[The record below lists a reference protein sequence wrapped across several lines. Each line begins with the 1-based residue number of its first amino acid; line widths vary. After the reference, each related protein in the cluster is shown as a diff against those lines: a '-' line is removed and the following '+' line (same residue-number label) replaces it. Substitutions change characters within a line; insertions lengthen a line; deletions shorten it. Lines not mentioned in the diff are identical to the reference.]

1 MSKALLITGAT
12 GQQGGATIDALI
24 ASPSHTTDFTILA
37 VTRNPTSASATALQK
52 KSPSIKLVTGD
63 LSNVP
68 AIFASAEAALQQPIH
83 GVFAVTTFMGKGQT
97 VETEEKY
104 GKALVD
110 EALKHGVKHFV
121 FTSVDR
127 GGENSINN
135 PTEIPHFK
143 SKHNIE
149 RHLIDS
155 AKGTDMSYTILRPVA
170 FMDNWVPGFMG
181 KTFGAMWTSALK
193 PDRKL
198 QLISVRDIGHFAA
211 EAFRNPAKSIYHNRA
226 IALAGDELTLSQAD
240 KVWMDSVG
248 YGAPN
253 TFTFLG
259 SGLLWASKELGS
271 MFRWFQTDGY
281 SVDIAALK
289 KEHPGLQTLG
299 DWIVKE
305 SAFKKQ

>member
-24 ASPSHTTDFTILA
+24 SSPSHTSDFTILA
-37 VTRNPTSASATALQK
+37 VTRNPSSASATALQK
-52 KSPSIKLVTGD
+52 KSSAIKLVAGD
-63 LSNVP
+63 FNDVP
-68 AIFASAEAALQQPIH
+68 AIFAAAEALQKPIH
-83 GVFAVTTFMGKGQT
+83 GVFAVTTFLGKGQS
-97 VETEEKY
+97 VETEEKT

-110 EALKHGVKHFV
+110 EALKHNVKHFV

-127 GGENSINN
+127 GGEKSIDN
-135 PTEIPHFK
+135 PTEVPHFI

-155 AKGTDMSYTILRPVA
+155 AKGTDMKYTILRPVG

-181 KTFGAMWTSALK
+181 KTFGAMWSAALK

-211 EAFRNPAKSIYHNRA
+211 EAFRNPAKYNNRA
-226 IALAGDELTLSQAD
+226 ISLAGDELTLAEAD
-240 KVWMDSVG
+240 KVWKNAVG
-248 YGAPN
+248 HGAPN
-253 TFTFLG
+253 TFSFVG
-259 SGLLWASKELGS
+259 SGLFWVSKELS
-271 MFRWFQTDGY
+271 TMFRWFQTDGY

-299 DWIVKE
+299 DWIVNE
-305 SAFKKQ
+305 SAFKKN

>member
-24 ASPSHTTDFTILA
+24 SSPSQSSDFTILA
-37 VTRNPTSASATALQK
+37 VTRNPSSASATALAK
-52 KSPSIKLVTGD
+52 KSPSIKLVAGD
-63 LSNVP
+63 FNDVP
-68 AIFASAEAALQQPIH
+68 AIFSAAEAIQKPIH
-83 GVFAVTTFMGKGQT
+83 GVFAVTTFAGKGQN
-97 VETEEKY
+97 VETEEKT

-110 EALKHGVKHFV
+110 EALKRGVSHFV

-127 GGENSINN
+127 GGDKSLDN

-155 AKGTDMSYTILRPVA
+155 AKGTKMSYTILRPVA
-170 FMDNWVPGFMG
+170 FMDNWVPGMMG
-181 KTFGAMWTSALK
+181 KMFGAMWSSALAS
-193 PDRKL
+193 DRKL

-211 EAFRNPAKSIYHNRA
+211 EAFRNPAKYNNRA

-240 KVWMDSVG
+240 KVWKDSMG
-248 YGAPN
+248 YGAPV
-253 TFTFLG
+253 TYSFMG
-259 SGLLWASKELGS
+259 AGLMWGVKELGT
-271 MFRWFQTDGY
+271 MFKWFQTDGY
-281 SVDIAALK
+281 NVDIAALK

-299 DWIVKE
+299 EWIVKE
-305 SAFKKQ
+305 SAFKKN

>member
-24 ASPSHTTDFTILA
+24 SSPSHTSDFTILA
-37 VTRNPTSASATALQK
+37 VTRNPSSASAAALQK
-52 KSPSIKLVTGD
+52 KSPAIKLVAGD
-63 LSNVP
+63 FNDVP
-68 AIFASAEAALQQPIH
+68 GIFAAAEEIHKPIH
-83 GVFAVTTFMGKGQT
+83 GVFAVTTFIGKGQN
-97 VETEEKY
+97 VETEEKT

-110 EALKHGVKHFV
+110 EALKRGISHFV

-127 GGENSINN
+127 GGDKSLDN
-135 PTEIPHFK
+135 PTEIPHFL

-155 AKGTDMSYTILRPVA
+155 AKGTDMKYTILRPVA
-170 FMDNWVPGFMG
+170 FMDNWVPGMMG
-181 KTFGAMWTSALK
+181 KMFGAMWSSALQ

-211 EAFRNPAKSIYHNRA
+211 EAFRNPAKYNNRG
-226 IALAGDELTLSQAD
+226 ISLAGDELTLPQAD
-240 KVWMDSVG
+240 KVWKDSVN
-248 YGAPN
+248 YGAPV
-253 TFTFLG
+253 TFSFMG
-259 SGLLWASKELGS
+259 AGLLWASKELGT

-299 DWIVKE
+299 DWIVNE
-305 SAFKKQ
+305 SAFKKN

>member
-24 ASPSHTTDFTILA
+24 SSPSHTSDFTILA
-37 VTRNPTSASATALQK
+37 VTRNPSSASATSLQAKSPAIKLVAGDFNDVPGIFAAAEALQK
-52 KSPSIKLVTGD
+52 
-63 LSNVP
+63 
-68 AIFASAEAALQQPIH
+68 PIH
-83 GVFAVTTFMGKGQT
+83 GVFAVTTFLGKGQS
-97 VETEEKY
+97 VETEEKT

-127 GGENSINN
+127 GGDKSIDN
-135 PTEIPHFK
+135 PTDVPHFI

-155 AKGTDMSYTILRPVA
+155 AKGTDMKYTILRPVA
-170 FMDNWVPGFMG
+170 FMDNWVHGFMG
-181 KTFGAMWTSALK
+181 KTFGAMWSAALK

-211 EAFRNPAKSIYHNRA
+211 EAFRNPAKYNNRA
-226 IALAGDELTLSQAD
+226 ISLAGDELTLSEAD
-240 KVWMDSVG
+240 KVWKNSVG
-248 YGAPN
+248 HGAPN
-253 TFTFLG
+253 TFSFVG
-259 SGLLWASKELGS
+259 SGLFWVSKELS
-271 MFRWFQTDGY
+271 TMFRWFQTDGY
-281 SVDIAALK
+281 NVDIAALK

-299 DWIVKE
+299 DWIVNE
-305 SAFKKQ
+305 SAFKKN